1 MLAAILHAHW
11 GCSVRPSDLLLDFGR
26 PVAYYPG
33 LVKRFGS
40 VNAVI
45 FFSQIF
51 YWQDKTESELG
62 VYKSAEDIT
71 SETGLSYREQLT
83 ARKHLV
89 KRGVLIETDKRL
101 EHKIYYRIDCDQL
114 DQIMSQ
120 PIDNL
125 PNAQSAT
132 GESHNGD
139 FAEQQNEQPPQDKF
153 DSGGETNPQSDP
165 TEITTENTTDSKNPS
180 CPVASQPDESSND
193 NSFVTRHPN
202 AVVFSAKKRQ
212 WGTADDLLCAQWIS
226 KRVKELYENASES
239 DEDVEPPKEPCWALW
254 ANDVRLMRTIDGR
267 THRQICRLFD
277 RANKHPFWCK
287 NILSPSSLR
296 KQWDQLV
303 LKLADISHSE
313 DCLPNQAHWNSAEGW
328 ENTL

>member
-1 MLAAILHAHW
+1 M
-11 GCSVRPSDLLLDFGR
+11 LDFGR

-51 YWQDKTESELG
+51 YWQDKTDSELG
-62 VYKSAEDIT
+62 VYKSSEDIT
-71 SETGLSYREQLT
+71 AETGLSYREQLT

-89 KRGVLIETDKRL
+89 KRGILDETEKRL
-101 EHKIYYRIDCDQL
+101 EHKIYYRINCDRL

-120 PIDNL
+120 PIDKV

-139 FAEQQNEQPPQDKF
+139 FAEQQNEQSPQDKF
-153 DSGGETNPQSDP
+153 DGGGETNPQSDP
-165 TEITTENTTDSKNPS
+165 TEITTENTTDNKNTS
-180 CPVASQPDESSND
+180 CPVASQPDESSNE
-193 NSFVTRHPN
+193 NLFVSRHPD

-212 WGTADDLLCAQWIS
+212 WGTADDLLCAQWIF
-226 KRVKELYENASES
+226 KRVKELYENATES
-239 DEDVEPPKEPCWALW
+239 DESVDPPKEPNWALW
-254 ANDVRLMRTIDGR
+254 ANEVRLMRTIDCR

-277 RANKHPFWCK
+277 KVNKHPFWSK

-303 LKLADISHSE
+303 LKFADVSHGE
-313 DCLPNQAHWNSAEGW
+313 DPSPTQAHWNSAEAW

>member
-1 MLAAILHAHW
+1 M
-11 GCSVRPSDLLLDFGR
+11 LDFGR

-51 YWQDKTESELG
+51 YWQDKTDSELG
-62 VYKSAEDIT
+62 VYKSSEDIT
-71 SETGLSYREQLT
+71 AETGLSYREQLT

-89 KRGVLIETDKRL
+89 KRGILDETEKRL
-101 EHKIYYRIDCDQL
+101 EHKIYYRINCDRL

-120 PIDNL
+120 PIDKA

-153 DSGGETNPQSDP
+153 DGSGETNPQSDP
-165 TEITTENTTDSKNPS
+165 TEITTENTTDSKNTS
-180 CPVASQPDESSND
+180 CPVASQPDESLSD
-193 NSFVTRHPN
+193 NSFVSRHPN

-212 WGTADDLLCAQWIS
+212 WGTADDLLCAQWIF
-226 KRVKELYENASES
+226 KRIKDLYENASES
-239 DEDVEPPKEPCWALW
+239 DEDVEPPKEPNWALW
-254 ANDVRLMRTIDGR
+254 ANEVRLMRTIDRR

-277 RANKHPFWCK
+277 KVNKHPFWSK

-296 KQWDQLV
+296 KQWDPLV
-303 LKLADISHSE
+303 LKFADISHGE
-313 DCLPNQAHWNSAEGW
+313 DSLSAQAHWNSAEAW